1 MKTKAM
7 DVCHLLD
14 INDSENISPVQGK
27 KTYKLVR
34 PLLMLCYTLKIQDY
48 LANHTS
54 SLNLT
59 LFLTLFLQQILFFF
73 LSFRKEILVS
83 CKNISFTCGDF
94 WFLSGRNQTALKRK
108 CSLLQSTLLG
118 ILGKVKNSSLEESC

>member
-14 INDSENISPVQGK
+14 INNSENISPVQGK
-27 KTYKLVR
+27 ETYKLVR
-34 PLLMLCYTLKIQDY
+34 PLLTLCYTLKIQDY

-94 WFLSGRNQTALKRK
+94 WFLSGRNQTALKCK
-108 CSLLQSTLLG
+108 CSLLQRMLLG